1 MTQEIGEPIRTKYT
15 SCPSCGVFK
24 VKDGWN
30 YGEQICVCGFG
41 KRPTEDEIE
50 NEHYLTAQVHNMLI
64 DLIRLEQEN
73 ARLREIVDEQRE
85 SVIRT
90 DADNDVLRAEN
101 QRQRE
106 VMQDYLLNF
115 GYSAE
120 RDEQRRRSMA
130 ALLEGKE

>member
-50 NEHYLTAQVHNMLI
+50 NEQYLTAQVHNMLI
-64 DLIRLEQEN
+64 DLIRLEQM
-73 ARLREIVDEQRE
+73 L
-85 SVIRT
+85 
-90 DADNDVLRAEN
+90 ADKEAEN